1 MTVLSFD
8 LTEGTRAARAFAPPG
23 SLTTGRVDVRLELPD
38 AEPVE
43 RALLNTTLRA
53 GELLV
58 IVGVGAVRFVGEPLR
73 LESLSRVHRL
83 GARDGSGR
91 RAEARELGPD
101 RHLVVGWNHLGRRE
115 VAGYAGFP
123 DVPVYVVVTAYGEEA
138 ALGAAVA
145 LVTQALQTV
154 TVAWGGPA

>member
-1 MTVLSFD
+1 MASLSFD
-8 LTEGTRAARAFAPPG
+8 LTEGTHAARAFAAPG
-23 SLTTGRVDVRLELPD
+23 SLTTGRVDVTLALPD
-38 AEPVE
+38 GEGVE
-43 RALLNTTLRA
+43 QAPMSATLRA

-73 LESLSRVHRL
+73 LESLARVPRL

-101 RHLVVGWNHLGRRE
+101 RHLVVGWNHLGQRE
-115 VAGYAGFP
+115 VVGYAGFP